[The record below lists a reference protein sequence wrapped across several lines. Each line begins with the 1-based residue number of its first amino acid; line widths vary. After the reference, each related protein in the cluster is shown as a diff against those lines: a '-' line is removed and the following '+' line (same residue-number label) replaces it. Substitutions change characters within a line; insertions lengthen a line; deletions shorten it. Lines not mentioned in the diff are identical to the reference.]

1 MLVVTRKGNMVTFSV
16 VNIDGAVVASV
27 ASVEEPIIVAT
38 SATML
43 LQESGLCSISFL
55 LKYLKR
61 HDILNKAIYS
71 IIH

>member
-1 MLVVTRKGNMVTFSV
+1 MVTFSV

-27 ASVEEPIIVAT
+27 TSVEEPIIVAT

-71 IIH
+71 SMGGMKIKC